1 MPARCFYCILLS
13 ILVNAKPEEENDEI
27 NKRAVMQIK
36 ARKRSGWTDLFH
48 EFEARDGGVYDLA
61 LSGIQFVMQYK
72 IVSKLE
78 IAGATSEER
87 AVTIEKADFTPEEQ
101 QWLTYVTGGFF
112 SRVRKTRDRR
122 YYIH

>member
-1 MPARCFYCILLS
+1 MEYRIIF
-13 ILVNAKPEEENDEI
+13 
-27 NKRAVMQIK
+27 
-36 ARKRSGWTDLFH
+36 
-48 EFEARDGGVYDLA
+48 
-61 LSGIQFVMQYK
+61 
-72 IVSKLE
+72 KLE